1 MSEENENSASKQTG
15 IGAWMRNTI
24 IAGLFIVIPIAVT
37 IWIAYWGVTTL
48 TDWAVSYCLP
58 LIPEFPGR
66 QVAIRTVTILLII
79 IGIFIVGQIAKV
91 TLGRKFIHWTQMLL
105 MKLPI
110 LGVVYSTCEQIG
122 STVKSS
128 KGGLFKAVALFEY
141 PRKGCY
147 ALGFVTNFNESPSEI
162 SEGLGEVYSIFMPTT
177 PNPTSGFLMLIPRDE
192 CIMLDMSVSDAMRLI
207 VSCGAILPGSE
218 NEGPGDKDGD
228 VE

>member
-1 MSEENENSASKQTG
+1 MSEETEVPVQKTG
-15 IGAWMRNTI
+15 IVAWMRSTI
-24 IAGLFIVIPIAVT
+24 ITGLFIVIPIAVT
-37 IWIAYWGVTTL
+37 LWIAYWGITSL
-48 TDWAVSYCLP
+48 TDWAVSFCLP
-58 LIPEFPGR
+58 YIPEFPGR
-66 QVAIRTVTILLII
+66 QVAIRTVTILLIV

-147 ALGFVTNFNESPSEI
+147 ALGFVTNFNENPSEI
-162 SEGLGEVYSIFMPTT
+162 SEGMGDVYSIFMPTT
-177 PNPTSGFLMLIPRDE
+177 PNPTSGFLMMIPKSE
-192 CIMLDMSVSDAMRLI
+192 CKILKMSVSEAMTLI
-207 VSCGAILPGSE
+207 VSCGAILPGKNGKVPE
-218 NEGPGDKDGD
+218 EIQ
-228 VE
+228 